1 MKNGLGR
8 DVHETVLCLCYN
20 ARNSE
25 IPIFWRKHMTTLQI
39 RSKGTITLPASFRKK
54 YKLEEGEFFNM
65 IDIGDGSFFLVP
77 KESKVMKSADK
88 VAKKVKE
95 ANVTLED
102 LLVTLDE
109 ERKTYYKEHYV
120 KN

>member
-1 MKNGLGR
+1 MPAPQANLKEETREKGNNKVPGQYLLFLL
-8 DVHETVLCLCYN
+8 TVLFLV
-20 ARNSE
+20 S
-25 IPIFWRKHMTTLQI
+25 LL
-39 RSKGTITLPASFRKK
+39 TIINH
-54 YKLEEGEFFNM
+54 FNL

-77 KESKVMKSADK
+77 KESKVMKNADK
-88 VAKKVKE
+88 VAKKIKE